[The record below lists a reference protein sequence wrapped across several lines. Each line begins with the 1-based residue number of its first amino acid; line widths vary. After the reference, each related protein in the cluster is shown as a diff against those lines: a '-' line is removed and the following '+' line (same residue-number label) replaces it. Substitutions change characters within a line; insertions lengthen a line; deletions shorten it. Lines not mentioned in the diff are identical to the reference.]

1 MSVAELGAER
11 DVTDTRRTAKQ
22 GAGYLIMFRAALERE
37 QVRYVA
43 VAGTT
48 TVVYLGVL
56 AMLLATGMPYM
67 FGILVAQ
74 ATIITVAFPAY
85 RRLIFRSTGR
95 WQSDLVRFLGV
106 WAGGFVAGVV
116 ATPAL
121 VELAG
126 VPPLPA
132 QAIAV
137 AVVAVASY
145 LGHRFVSFR
154 R

>member
-1 MSVAELGAER
+1 ML
-11 DVTDTRRTAKQ
+11 
-22 GAGYLIMFRAALERE
+22 AAAFERE
-37 QVRYVA
+37 EVRYLV

-48 TVVYLGVL
+48 TMVYLGVL
-56 AMLLATGMPYM
+56 AMLLATGLPYM
-67 FGILVAQ
+67 FAILAAQ
-74 ATIITVAFPAY
+74 AAIITAAFPAY
-85 RRLIFRSTGR
+85 RRLIFRSTER
-95 WQSDLVRFLGV
+95 WQSDLPRFVGV

-154 R
+154 H

>member
-1 MSVAELGAER
+1 MISER
-11 DVTDTRRTAKQ
+11 DATDSRPEAPRDARYP
-22 GAGYLIMFRAALERE
+22 GMLVAAFERE
-37 QVRYVA
+37 EVRYLV

-48 TVVYLGVL
+48 TLVYLGVL
-56 AMLLATGMPYM
+56 AMLLSTGMPYM
-67 FGILVAQ
+67 LAILAAQ
-74 ATIITVAFPAY
+74 AMIISVAFPAY

-95 WQSDLVRFLGV
+95 LKSDLARFVGV
-106 WAGGFVAGVV
+106 WAGGFVGGVV

-121 VELAG
+121 VELVG

-137 AVVAVASY
+137 ALVAGASY
-145 LGHRFVSFR
+145 LGHRFLSFR